1 MGFSEDLQKAIEL
14 ANDKV
19 EVTFERTD
27 DGKLDVLIRV
37 DDEIESFD
45 IADTDG
51 WTLEQLQNKLAEIR
65 DDLDELEDEEP
76 DEEEVGAE
84 AYEHWENCCAELEQI
99 VDSLEQRIAEMQA
112 AVD

>member
-1 MGFSEDLQKAIEL
+1 MEL
-14 ANDKV
+14 ANDKI

-27 DGKLDVLIRV
+27 SGKLDIMIRV
-37 DDEIESFD
+37 DDEVESFD

-51 WTLEQLQNKLAEIR
+51 WTLEQLQSKLAEIR

-84 AYEHWENCCAELEQI
+84 AYELWKNRSAELELI
-99 VDSLEQRIAEMQA
+99 IDSLEQRIAEMQEA
-112 AVD
+112 AN